1 MTEQNP
7 TAPITQDV
15 LTIPRK
21 LPEGGRM
28 NIVGL
33 TRDQLRE
40 ALIAAGTPEKQAKM
54 RLGQVWQ
61 WIYHWGV
68 RDFADMTNLAKDYRA
83 LLAEKFEIAL
93 PEVVTRQVSADGT
106 RKYLLRIAGGH
117 EVEMVYIPEENRGTL
132 CVSSQVGCT
141 LTCSFCHTGT
151 QKLVRNLTAGEIV
164 GQLMLARD
172 DLGEWPEQGAPKDET
187 RLISNVVLMGMG
199 EPLYNF
205 ENVRDAMKVVMDNEG
220 LTLSRRRI
228 TLSTSG
234 VVPEIA
240 RAAEEIGCLLAV
252 SFHATT
258 DEVRDRLVPINK
270 RWNIE
275 TLLNTLRDY
284 PRLSNS
290 ERITFEYVMLKGVN
304 DSDADARRLVKLI
317 RGIPAKINLIPFN
330 EWPGAPYE
338 RSDWERIEA
347 FADIIYKAGYA
358 SPIRTPRGED
368 IMAACGQLKSATER
382 SPQEPGRDRCRGRTG
397 LSPRL
402 VRHLVC
408 ISTPSTTKSCVFDV
422 TMPLPRAYKMRTR
435 TRTGLHDR
443 RRAATGRIRR
453 RFHQGSQRVGGCS
466 ETAGNVYR
474 RYRRRLRPAPH
485 GL

>member
-1 MTEQNP
+1 MTDA

-15 LTIPRK
+15 LILPRK
-21 LPEGGRM
+21 LPAGGKV
-28 NIVGL
+28 NLVGL
-33 TRDQLRE
+33 TRDQLVK
-40 ALIAAGTPEKQAKM
+40 ALLAAGTPERQVRM
-54 RLGQVWQ
+54 RVGQVWA
-61 WIYHWGV
+61 WIYERGV
-68 RDFADMTNLAKDYRA
+68 RDFAVMTNLAKDYRA
-83 LLAEKFEIAL
+83 LLATHFAIEL

-106 RKYLLRIAGGH
+106 RKYLVRIAGGH
-117 EVEMVYIPEENRGTL
+117 EVEVVYIPEEGRGTL
-132 CVSSQVGCT
+132 CISSQVGCT

-164 GQLMLARD
+164 GQVMLARD
-172 DLGEWPEQGAPKDET
+172 DLGEWPVPGAQKDET
-187 RLISNVVLMGMG
+187 RLLSNIVLMGMG

-205 ENVRDAMKVVMDNEG
+205 DAVRDAMKIVMDGEG
-220 LTLSRRRI
+220 LSLSRRRI

-240 RAAEEIGCLLAV
+240 RAATEIGCLLAV

-270 RWNIE
+270 KWNIK
-275 TLLNTLRDY
+275 TLLDTLRQY

-304 DSDADARRLVKLI
+304 DSDADAKRLVRLI
-317 RGIPAKINLIPFN
+317 AGIPAKINLIPFN

-338 RSDWERIEA
+338 RSDKDRITA

-382 SPQEPGRDRCRGRTG
+382 
-397 LSPRL
+397 
-402 VRHLVC
+402 VR
-408 ISTPSTTKSCVFDV
+408 KS
-422 TMPLPRAYKMRTR
+422 LK
-435 TRTGLHDR
+435 G
-443 RRAATGRIRR
+443 I
-453 RFHQGSQRVGGCS
+453 
-466 ETAGNVYR
+466 ETEAGQQ
-474 RYRRRLRPAPH
+474 P
-485 GL
+485 

>member
-1 MTEQNP
+1 MN
-7 TAPITQDV
+7 APITQDV
-15 LTIPRK
+15 LTLPRK
-21 LPEGGRM
+21 LPDSGRT
-28 NIVGL
+28 NIIGL
-33 TRDQLRE
+33 TRDQLWD

-54 RLGQVWQ
+54 RVGQVWQ
-61 WIYHWGV
+61 WVYHWGV
-68 RDFADMTNLAKDYRA
+68 RDFAQMSNLAKDYRA

-93 PEVVTRQVSADGT
+93 PEIVTRQVSADGT
-106 RKYLLRIAGGH
+106 RKYLVRIAGGH
-117 EVEMVYIPEENRGTL
+117 EVETVYIPEEGRGTL

-172 DLGEWPEQGAPKDET
+172 DLGEWPLPGAPKDET
-187 RLISNVVLMGMG
+187 RLVSNIVLMGMG

-205 ENVRDAMKVVMDNEG
+205 DAVRDAMRVCMDNEG
-220 LTLSRRRI
+220 LSLSRRRI

-240 RAAEEIGCLLAV
+240 RTAEEIGCQLAV

-258 DEVRDRLVPINK
+258 DEVRNVLVPINR
-270 RWNIE
+270 RWNIA
-275 TLLNTLRDY
+275 TLLDALRDY

-290 ERITFEYVMLKGVN
+290 ERITFEYVMLAGVN
-304 DSDADARRLVKLI
+304 DSDEDAHRLVDLI

-330 EWPGAPYE
+330 EWPGAPYK
-338 RSDWERIEA
+338 RSSNNRIHA

-382 SPQEPGRDRCRGRTG
+382 GR
-397 LSPRL
+397 
-402 VRHLVC
+402 
-408 ISTPSTTKSCVFDV
+408 KS
-422 TMPLPRAYKMRTR
+422 RAEI
-435 TRTGLHDR
+435 
-443 RRAATGRIRR
+443 AA
-453 RFHQGSQRVGGCS
+453 
-466 ETAGNVYR
+466 EAG
-474 RYRRRLRPAPH
+474 
-485 GL
+485 